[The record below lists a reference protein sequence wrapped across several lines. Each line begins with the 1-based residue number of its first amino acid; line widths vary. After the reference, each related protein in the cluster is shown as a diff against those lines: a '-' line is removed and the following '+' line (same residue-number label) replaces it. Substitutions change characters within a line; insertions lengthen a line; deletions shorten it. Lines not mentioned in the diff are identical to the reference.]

1 LTHTPLACHVPPV
14 CFPANP
20 LALQDAQEYFG
31 HLLEVVAQAEAAA
44 GGRLPSGD
52 ALPPTASLFK
62 FGTEDRIQCS
72 ETGRVG
78 GGSAEDVGGAM
89 GGAMGE
95 GGRTVR

>member
-1 LTHTPLACHVPPV
+1 LTHTPLACHVPPI
-14 CFPANP
+14 CSPAHL

-52 ALPPTASLFK
+52 AVPPTESLFK

-78 GGSAEDVGGAM
+78 EASAEDVGGAT
-89 GGAMGE
+89 GE
-95 GGRTVR
+95 GERKCF